1 MKKKCVSLISELLS
15 LWKSNFGMKMRVTF
29 ILLLVCLGQ
38 MFAVGTYAQNKRV
51 SLEMANVSIKSV
63 LEAIENRSEFYF
75 MYEAHKVNV
84 ETKVSVAANN
94 QTIPEILDE
103 MFANTGITYKIT
115 NRQIAL
121 SATSDTFANPQRINV
136 SGKITDTAG
145 VPLPGVSIAVKGAT
159 KGTISGVDGS
169 YNLVDVPSNAT
180 LIFSF
185 VGLKSQEIEVGGR
198 STIHVKLEEETVGLD
213 EVIAIGY
220 GTMKRSDVTGSL
232 ASISSKSLQQ
242 HPMNDF
248 AQVLQGRSSGV
259 SVVNANGSPGQT
271 PRIRIRG
278 ANSINGSNEPLY
290 IIDGIPGGSDVN
302 PYEVKSVEILKDAS
316 ATAIYG
322 SRGANG
328 VILITTLR
336 GDASTPKITLSS
348 NIGVSYIGKRYDML
362 DAGTYAELVNKV
374 YDREMY
380 TSSQIS
386 AFKQTGGTNWQDEI
400 FSTGLS
406 QNYQATVSG
415 GGGNVRYLISGNYV
429 KEVGTLETT
438 NRDKASFRAN
448 INTDFGKRLSMS
460 FDITA
465 TTGTRFN
472 TDLGTG
478 GGKLNP
484 ILQALMW
491 SPTEAPYDSNGNY
504 TNADTYG
511 SLGRNPV
518 VCLKEPFNRK
528 KGTSFGIN
536 SNIKYKIARDFSFVG
551 NISVG
556 KSNGYNREFTSK
568 YFGSNTS
575 LSLNSSDSFGWQ
587 LQTLLNYSRKF
598 FDKHNLMMTLGF
610 EESGSE
616 YRSMALSASGT
627 SVDSPAA
634 DISLASSHSVSQG
647 YSKGGLQSYFGRLN
661 YNFKS
666 KYFLTAT
673 YRADGSSVFT
683 KENRFDY
690 FPSLGLSWMMS
701 EEGFIKN
708 MDFFDKLK
716 LRGSWGITGNQSG
729 ISSTSKLSTL
739 KTSYYDYG
747 SSTNY
752 PGTEPNGPSNT
763 SLKWER
769 TTQRDLGLDASF
781 LKSKLNISIDYFSKE
796 THDVILR
803 KELPLYDGSYMVFQN
818 LGQVNNK
825 GFELSADYQVIDNNS
840 IDWNIGFNISTVKNK
855 VVNLGVD
862 EYILAGDYGSGL
874 LPTKAFIIKPG
885 YAMGTFWGVKY
896 LGLWNT
902 NEAAEAAKFGAQPG
916 DSKYEEVKNDYVID
930 NSDYQVTGD
939 ANPDYSFGINNTIS
953 YRNFTFNILVEGIQ
967 GREVLN
973 VMYGV
978 GTLPVGD
985 SRTITMKDGAD
996 IWTTS
1001 NQEASFPAL
1010 NATNQN
1016 NLQADRW
1023 LQDGSFVKVRN
1034 ISLAYTF
1041 PKSMIKFAAV
1051 RLLVSGQNLI
1061 TLTKYKG
1068 YDPEVSNSGTSD
1080 IESGID
1086 FGAYPTP
1093 RVITTGIT
1101 VTF

>member
-1 MKKKCVSLISELLS
+1 
-15 LWKSNFGMKMRVTF
+15 MRVTLIF
-29 ILLLVCLGQ
+29 LFGCLGQ
-38 MFAVGTYAQNKRV
+38 LFAVGTYAQNKRV

-84 ETKVSVAANN
+84 ETKVSVAADN

-121 SATSDTFANPQRINV
+121 SATSDTFTNPQRINV
-136 SGKITDTAG
+136 SGKITDTEG
-145 VPLPGVSIAVKGAT
+145 VPLSGVSIVIKGAT

-169 YNLVDVPSNAT
+169 YNLVDIPFDAT

-185 VGLKSQEIEVGGR
+185 VGLKSQEIEVAGR
-198 STIHVKLEEETVGLD
+198 STINIKLEEETVGLD
-213 EVIAIGY
+213 EVIAVGY

-232 ASISSKSLQQ
+232 SSISSKSLQQ

-248 AQVLQGRSSGV
+248 SQVLQGRSSGV
-259 SVVNANGSPGQT
+259 SVVNATGSPGQA
-271 PRIRIRG
+271 PRVRIRG

-328 VILITTLR
+328 VILITTIR
-336 GDASTPKITLSS
+336 GDTSTPKITLSS

-374 YDREMY
+374 YNREMY

-386 AFKQTGGTNWQDEI
+386 AFKQNGGTNWQDEI

-406 QNYQATVSG
+406 QNYHATVSG
-415 GGGNVRYLISGNYV
+415 GGGNVKYLISGNYV
-429 KEVGTLETT
+429 TEVGTLETT

-448 INTDFGKRLSMS
+448 LNTDFGKRLSMS

-472 TDLGTG
+472 TDLGSG

-491 SPTEAPYDSNGNY
+491 SPTEAPYDSNGKY

-518 VCLKEPFNRK
+518 LCLKEPFNRN

-536 SNIKYKIARDFSFVG
+536 SNIKYKITRDFSFVG

-556 KSNGYNREFTSK
+556 KNNGYNREFTSK
-568 YFGSNTS
+568 YFGSNTW
-575 LSLNSSDSFGWQ
+575 LSLNSNDSFGWQ
-587 LQTLLNYSRKF
+587 LQTLLNYSKKL

-616 YRSMALSASGT
+616 SRSMALSASGT

-634 DISLASSHSVSQG
+634 DISLATSHSVSQSYG
-647 YSKGGLQSYFGRLN
+647 KGGLQSYFGRLN
-661 YNFKS
+661 YNFAS

-673 YRADGSSVFT
+673 YRVDGSSVFT

-769 TTQRDLGLDASF
+769 TTQRDIGLDASF
-781 LKSKLNISIDYFSKE
+781 LKSKLNISIDYFAKE

-825 GFELSADYQVIDNNS
+825 GFELSADYQAIDNNS

-874 LPTKAFIIKPG
+874 LPTKAFIINPG
-885 YAMGTFWGVKY
+885 YAMGTFWGIKY

-902 NEAAEAAKFGAQPG
+902 DEAAEAAKFGAQPG

-953 YRNFTFNILVEGIQ
+953 YRNFTFNVLVEGIQ

-973 VMYGV
+973 VMYGI

-1001 NQEASFPAL
+1001 NQGASFPAL

-1061 TLTKYKG
+1061 TFTKYKG
-1068 YDPEVSNSGTSD
+1068 YDPEVSNSGTRD

>member
-1 MKKKCVSLISELLS
+1 MKKKSISSNPDLLWF
-15 LWKSNFGMKMRVTF
+15 WKSKFGMKMRATIV
-29 ILLLVCLGQ
+29 LLLVCAGQ
-38 MFAVGTYAQNKRV
+38 IFAIGTYAQNKRV
-51 SLEMANVSIKSV
+51 SIKMANVPIKNV
-63 LEAIENRSEFYF
+63 LEAIENHSEFYF

-84 ETKVSVAANN
+84 EKQVSVSADNK
-94 QTIPEILDE
+94 TVPEILDE
-103 MFANTGITYKIT
+103 VFANTDITYKIT

-121 SATSDTFANPQRINV
+121 TTATESSADPRRVSI
-136 SGKITDTAG
+136 SGKVTDTAG
-145 VPLPGVSIAVKGAT
+145 LPLPGVSIAIKGGT
-159 KGTISGVDGS
+159 KGTISSSNGS
-169 YNLVDVPSNAT
+169 YTLADVPSDAT

-185 VGLKSQEIEVGGR
+185 VGLKSQEIKVSGK
-198 STIHVKLEEETVGLD
+198 SIINVKLEEEAVGLD
-213 EVIAIGY
+213 EVVAVGY
-220 GTMKRSDVTGSL
+220 GTMKKSDLTGAL
-232 ASISSKSLQQ
+232 TSISSKSLQE
-242 HPMNDF
+242 HPMNGF
-248 AQVLQGRSSGV
+248 AQVLQGRSAGV
-259 SVVNANGSPGQT
+259 SVTNANGAPGEM

-278 ANSINGSNEPLY
+278 ANSINGSNDPLY

-302 PYEVKSVEILKDAS
+302 PYEVKSVEVLKDAS

-328 VILITTLR
+328 VILITTFR
-336 GDASTPKITLSS
+336 GDTNAPKITVSS

-362 DAGTYAELVNKV
+362 DAGSYADLVNKV
-374 YDREMY
+374 YGKEMY

-386 AFKQTGGTNWQDEI
+386 AFKQNGGTDWQKEI

-438 NRDKASFRAN
+438 DRDKASFRAN
-448 INTDFGKRLSMS
+448 INADFGKRLSMS

-465 TTGTRFN
+465 GTGNRFN
-472 TDLGTG
+472 GDLGSG

-491 SPTEAPYDSNGNY
+491 SPTEPVYGSDGKY
-504 TNADTYG
+504 TNADAYG

-518 VCLKEPFNRK
+518 LCLKEPYQSEK
-528 KGTSFGIN
+528 STSFGIN
-536 SNIKYKIARDFSFVG
+536 SNIKYKITNDLSFVG

-556 KSNGYNREFTSK
+556 KSNGYNREYTST
-568 YFGSNTS
+568 YFQSNPYLS
-575 LSLNSSDSFGWQ
+575 LSSRDGFGWQ
-587 LQTLLNYSRKF
+587 LQTLLNYNKKF
-598 FDKHNLMMTLGF
+598 LDKHNLMVTLGF
-610 EESGSE
+610 EESASE
-616 YRSMALSASGT
+616 GRSMSLSASGT
-627 SVDSPAA
+627 NVDSPAA
-634 DISLASSHSVSQG
+634 DISLAGSHSVGQG
-647 YSKGGLQSYFGRLN
+647 YGKGGLQSYFGRLN
-661 YNFKS
+661 YNYAS

-690 FPSLGLSWMMS
+690 FPSVGLSWMMS
-701 EEGFIKN
+701 EENFIK
-708 MDFFDKLK
+708 DLGLFDRLK

-729 ISSTSKLSTL
+729 IDATTKLSTL
-739 KTSYYDYG
+739 KTNKYDYG

-752 PGTEPNGPSNT
+752 AGTEPNGPSNT
-763 SLKWER
+763 TLKWER
-769 TTQRDLGLDASF
+769 TTQRDIGLDASF
-781 LKSKLNISIDYFSKE
+781 FKSKLNISLDYFDKE
-796 THDVILR
+796 TNRVILR
-803 KELPLYDGSYMVFQN
+803 KKLPIYDGEYTVFQN

-825 GFELSADYQVIDNNS
+825 GFEFSADYQVLAKGGW
-840 IDWNIGFNISTVKNK
+840 DWNVGLNFSVLKNK
-855 VVNLGVD
+855 VVDLGVD
-862 EYILAGDYGSGL
+862 PYILTGDYGSGL

-896 LGLWNT
+896 LGLWST
-902 NEAAEAAKFGAQPG
+902 SEAAEAAKFGAQPG
-916 DSKYEEVKNDYVID
+916 DSKYEDVNGDHVIN
-930 NSDYQVTGD
+930 NSDYQITGD
-939 ANPDYSFGINNTIS
+939 ANPDYSFGVNSTVS
-953 YRNFTFNILVEGIQ
+953 YKNFTLNVLLEGVQ
-967 GREVLN
+967 GRQVLN
-973 VMYGV
+973 VMYGI

-985 SRTITMKDGAD
+985 ARTITMKDGAN

-1001 NQEASFPAL
+1001 NQGAAFPAL
-1010 NATNQN
+1010 SSTNVN

-1034 ISLAYTF
+1034 ISLAYNF

-1061 TLTKYKG
+1061 TFTKYKG

-1080 IESGID
+1080 VESGID

-1093 RVITTGIT
+1093 RIITTGIT